1 MILSCSNITK
11 SFGTDSVL
19 EQVSFHIEERE
30 KAAIVGINGAGK
42 STLLK
47 IIIGE
52 LAPDDG
58 TVVVTKGKTLG
69 YLAQHQDLDSSRTIY
84 DELLEVKRPVI
95 EMEERIR
102 QLEIEMKHSAG
113 EELETLYQTY
123 SRLSHEFELANGY
136 AWKSEITGVLKG
148 LGFEEEEFSK
158 PVCTLSG
165 GQKTR
170 VSLGKLLL
178 SRPDI
183 ILLDEPTNHLD
194 MESIAWLENYLLNYQ
209 GTVIIVAHD
218 RYFLDRVV
226 TKIVEL
232 DNGKATVFQGNYS
245 AYSEKKAMLR
255 ANILK
260 AYLNQQQEIRHQ
272 EEVITKLR
280 SFNREKSIKRAESRE
295 KLLNKM
301 ERIEK
306 PTEVN
311 DAMNITLEP
320 DIQSGNDVLTVR
332 GLSKGFDGQQLF
344 SGVGFDIRRGE
355 RIAIIGN
362 NGTGKTT
369 ILKIINGIVPADS
382 GEIRLGSRVHI
393 GYYDQEHHV
402 LHNEKTLFQELSDT
416 YPGMNNTQ
424 IRNVLAAF
432 LFTGEDVFKLIGD
445 LSGGEKGRV
454 SLAKLMLSEANFLI
468 LDEPTNHLDIT
479 SKEILENALNHY
491 TGTVLYVSHD
501 RYFINRTATRIL
513 DLTHNT
519 LVNYIGN
526 YDYYLEKRDTME
538 QLLTGS
544 AGAGAAKNA
553 GSGTAGQKDAGSL
566 PLQGSAKSTAAGS
579 VSFTADGAVN
589 AASLPWAGAAKAAP
603 LPSSAGKTDWKQ
615 QKEEQARLRKRQNEL
630 KKTEDAIHELETR
643 DAQIDALLCEEEIFS
658 DVAKLME
665 LNSEKQ
671 SISEKL
677 EELYER
683 WEELAED

>member
-1 MILSCSNITK
+1 MILSCSNISK
-11 SFGTDSVL
+11 SFGTDSIL
-19 EQVSFHIEERE
+19 NHVSFHIEERE
-30 KAAIVGINGAGK
+30 KAAVVGINGAGK

-47 IIIGE
+47 IIVGE
-52 LAPDDG
+52 LAPDEG
-58 TVVVTKGKTLG
+58 SVVIAKGKTLG
-69 YLAQHQDLDSSRTIY
+69 YLAQHQDLDSGRTIY
-84 DELLEVKRPVI
+84 DELLEVKRPII
-95 EMEERIR
+95 EMEERLR
-102 QLEIEMKHSAG
+102 TLEVNMKRSQG
-113 EELETLYQTY
+113 EELESLYQTY

-148 LGFEEEEFSK
+148 LGFLEEEFSK
-158 PVCTLSG
+158 PVSTLSG

-178 SRPDI
+178 SKPDI

-209 GTVIIVAHD
+209 GTVVIVAHD

-226 TKIVEL
+226 TKVVEL
-232 DNGKATVFQGNYS
+232 DNGSSTVFQGNYS

-255 ANILK
+255 ASILK
-260 AYLNQQQEIRHQ
+260 AYLNQQQEIKHQ

-295 KLLNKM
+295 KLLNKI

-320 DIQSGNDVLTVR
+320 DIVSGNDVLTVR
-332 GLSKGFDGQQLF
+332 GLTKGFDGQTLF
-344 SGVGFDIRRGE
+344 SDVDFEIKRGE

-369 ILKIINGIVPADS
+369 ILKIINGILAADA

-402 LHNEKTLFQELSDT
+402 LHSEKTLFQELSDT
-416 YPGMNNTQ
+416 YPNMNNTQ

-432 LFTGEDVFKLIGD
+432 LFTGDDVFKLIGD

-479 SKEILENALNHY
+479 SKEILENALTHY

-501 RYFINRTATRIL
+501 RYFINKTATRIL

-538 QLLTGS
+538 QLFS
-544 AGAGAAKNA
+544 ASPAASSKPSENNSQA
-553 GSGTAGQKDAGSL
+553 AAFAASG
-566 PLQGSAKSTAAGS
+566 P
-579 VSFTADGAVN
+579 VN
-589 AASLPWAGAAKAAP
+589 AASLPWSGDRGNAS
-603 LPSSAGKTDWKQ
+603 SSASGDSSGKTDWKQ
-615 QKEEQARLRKRQNEL
+615 QKEDQARLRKRQNEL
-630 KKTEDAIHELETR
+630 KKTEDAIHQLETR
-643 DAQIDALLCEEEIFS
+643 DGEIDSLLCQEDVFS

-665 LNSEKQ
+665 LNAEKQ
-671 SISEKL
+671 SIAGQL
-677 EELYER
+677 EELYEK

>member
-1 MILSCSNITK
+1 MILSCSNISK
-11 SFGTDSVL
+11 SFGTDSIL
-19 EQVSFHIEERE
+19 NHVSFHIEERE
-30 KAAIVGINGAGK
+30 KAAVVGINGAGK

-47 IIIGE
+47 IIVGK
-52 LAPDDG
+52 LAPDEG
-58 TVVVTKGKTLG
+58 SVVIAKGKTLG
-69 YLAQHQDLDSSRTIY
+69 YLAQHQDLDSGRTIY
-84 DELLEVKRPVI
+84 DELLEVKRPII
-95 EMEERIR
+95 EMEERLR
-102 QLEIEMKHSAG
+102 TLEVNMKRSQG
-113 EELETLYQTY
+113 EELESLYQTY

-148 LGFEEEEFSK
+148 LGFLEEEFSK
-158 PVCTLSG
+158 PVSTLSG

-178 SRPDI
+178 SKPDI

-209 GTVIIVAHD
+209 GTVVIVAHD

-226 TKIVEL
+226 TKVVEL
-232 DNGKATVFQGNYS
+232 DNGSSTVFQGNYS

-255 ANILK
+255 ASILK
-260 AYLNQQQEIRHQ
+260 AYLNQQQEIKHQ

-295 KLLNKM
+295 KLLNKI

-320 DIQSGNDVLTVR
+320 DIVSGNDVLTVR
-332 GLSKGFDGQQLF
+332 GLTKGFDGQTLF
-344 SGVGFDIRRGE
+344 SDVDFEIKRGE

-369 ILKIINGIVPADS
+369 ILKIINGILAADA

-402 LHNEKTLFQELSDT
+402 LHSEKTLFQELSDT
-416 YPGMNNTQ
+416 YPNMNNTQ

-432 LFTGEDVFKLIGD
+432 LFTGDDVFKLIGD

-479 SKEILENALNHY
+479 SKEILENALTHY

-501 RYFINRTATRIL
+501 RYFINKTATRIL

-538 QLLTGS
+538 QLFS
-544 AGAGAAKNA
+544 ASPAVSSKPSENNSQAAA
-553 GSGTAGQKDAGSL
+553 FAASG
-566 PLQGSAKSTAAGS
+566 P
-579 VSFTADGAVN
+579 VN
-589 AASLPWAGAAKAAP
+589 AASLPWSGDRGNA
-603 LPSSAGKTDWKQ
+603 SSSDSGDSSGKTDWKQ

-630 KKTEDAIHELETR
+630 KKTEDAIHQLETR
-643 DAQIDALLCEEEIFS
+643 DGEIDSLLCQEDVFS

-665 LNSEKQ
+665 LNAEKQ
-671 SISEKL
+671 SIAGQL
-677 EELYER
+677 EELYEK

>member
-1 MILSCSNITK
+1 MILSCSNISK
-11 SFGTDSVL
+11 SFGTDSIL
-19 EQVSFHIEERE
+19 KHVSFHIEERE
-30 KAAIVGINGAGK
+30 KAAVVGINGAGK

-47 IIIGE
+47 IIVGE
-52 LAPDDG
+52 LAPDEG
-58 TVVVTKGKTLG
+58 SVIVAKGKTLG
-69 YLAQHQDLDSSRTIY
+69 YLAQHQDLDSGRTIY
-84 DELLEVKRPVI
+84 DELLEVKRPII
-95 EMEERIR
+95 EMEERLR
-102 QLEIEMKHSAG
+102 TLEVNMKRSQG
-113 EELETLYQTY
+113 EELESLYQTY

-148 LGFEEEEFSK
+148 LGFLEEEFSK
-158 PVCTLSG
+158 PVSTLSG

-178 SRPDI
+178 SKPDI

-209 GTVIIVAHD
+209 GTVVIVAHD

-226 TKIVEL
+226 TKVVEL
-232 DNGKATVFQGNYS
+232 DNGSSTVFQGNYS

-255 ANILK
+255 ASILK
-260 AYLNQQQEIRHQ
+260 AYLNQQQEIKHQ

-295 KLLNKM
+295 KLLNKI

-320 DIQSGNDVLTVR
+320 DIVSGNDVLTVR
-332 GLSKGFDGQQLF
+332 GLTKGFDGQTLF
-344 SGVGFDIRRGE
+344 SDVDFEIKRGE

-369 ILKIINGIVPADS
+369 ILKIINGILAADA

-402 LHNEKTLFQELSDT
+402 LHSGKTLFQELSDT
-416 YPGMNNTQ
+416 YPNMNNTQ

-432 LFTGEDVFKLIGD
+432 LFTGDDVFKLIGD

-479 SKEILENALNHY
+479 SKEILENALTHY

-501 RYFINRTATRIL
+501 RYFINKTATRIL

-538 QLLTGS
+538 QLFS
-544 AGAGAAKNA
+544 ASPAASSKPLENSSQA
-553 GSGTAGQKDAGSL
+553 AAFAASG
-566 PLQGSAKSTAAGS
+566 P
-579 VSFTADGAVN
+579 VN
-589 AASLPWAGAAKAAP
+589 AASLPWSGDRGSA
-603 LPSSAGKTDWKQ
+603 SSSDSGDSSGKTDWKQ
-615 QKEEQARLRKRQNEL
+615 QKEEQARIRKRQNEL
-630 KKTEDAIHELETR
+630 KKTEDAIHQLETR
-643 DAQIDALLCEEEIFS
+643 DSEIDSLLCQEDVFS

-665 LNSEKQ
+665 LNAEKQ
-671 SISEKL
+671 SIAGQL
-677 EELYER
+677 EELYEK